1 MMLIAI
7 TTPPAQTLTLKLA
20 DLRKTVSLGSPAITP
35 DGRNVALILR
45 RGDYKKDRSV
55 ADVVLVNV
63 RTRAT
68 RTLLHDVTGLG
79 QIAWSPDGSRLA
91 YVAQGVVDPD
101 DPNSDHVSQIFVL
114 PMNGGEATQ
123 VTHDTTG
130 VNAFD
135 WRPDGRALAYSA
147 RIEAP
152 NAKAIK
158 AHDDAFDV
166 TDDAW
171 TDQSAPTPE
180 YLYEIASS
188 GGKAKR
194 VGAGDWSVGG
204 GFTYAHDGRSVFVT
218 RITGHRH
225 PNRYLSRQI
234 VRLNVAS
241 GGMTALPQLSTTQ
254 SDPVRASSGRIA
266 FAFSNPRGTM
276 QTEIA
281 LADANGANP
290 RSITTGLDRNVGD
303 ASFLPD
309 GSLLLTANDAT
320 QRRLFRVTPAGAVSV
335 VPIGTLSTSVATVSR
350 NGIIAFTGV
359 APNRPTELYLVAP
372 GAKTPVRL
380 TNYNGWISRYRL
392 GVTRPVTWRTFDGM
406 TADGVLTAPPSFD
419 KLRMTRGG
427 RAPLVLYI
435 HGGPTAASTT
445 AYSGFVQVMAAHGW
459 FVFQPNYRGSDN
471 LGLKYART
479 TVPHITSVPGRD
491 IEAGLATVLATTP
504 IDSSRIGVSGWSE
517 GGLMTS
523 WLITQDHRWRAAV
536 SGAAVNDW
544 VQYDTMTDAK
554 DFAPQFIGKSP
565 WSSSS
570 EYNLYE
576 AESPLS
582 YASNVRTPTLI
593 MSDAGDFRVPTPLA
607 YEFYHEV
614 RATGT
619 PVQFLIYPVV
629 GHFPRD
635 PVRIEDIYRNW
646 EAWFVKYLGS

>member
-1 MMLIAI
+1 MMLLAV
-7 TTPPAQTLTLKLA
+7 TTPPAQMLTLTLA
-20 DLRKTVSLGSPAITP
+20 DLRKTVSLASPSITP
-35 DGRNVALILR
+35 DGRSVALIVR
-45 RGDYKKDRSV
+45 RNDYVKDRTL
-55 ADVVLVNV
+55 ADIVLVNV
-63 RTRAT
+63 RTHST
-68 RTLLHDVTGLG
+68 RTLLHNVTGLG

-101 DPNSDHVSQIFVL
+101 DPASEHVSQIFIL
-114 PMNGGEATQ
+114 PMSGGEPTQ

-130 VNAFD
+130 VGAFD

-147 RIEAP
+147 HIEAP

-171 TDQSAPTPE
+171 TDQAAPTPE
-180 YLYEIASS
+180 WLYEIGVSAI
-188 GGKAKR
+188 KAKR
-194 VGAGDWSVGG
+194 IGTGDWSVGG
-204 GFTYAHDGRSVFVT
+204 GFTYSRDGRSIFVT
-218 RITGHRH
+218 RINDRRH

-234 VRLNVAS
+234 VRVDVAS
-241 GGMTALPQLSTTQ
+241 GRMTPLPQLSTTQ
-254 SDPVRASSGRIA
+254 SDPVRGAGGRIA
-266 FAFSNPRGTM
+266 FGFSNPRGTM

-290 RSITTGLDRNVGD
+290 RSITARLDRNVGD

-320 QRRLFRVTPAGAVSV
+320 QRRLFRVTPAGAVSI
-335 VPIGTLSTSVATVSR
+335 VPIGAINTSVASVSR
-350 NGIIAFTGV
+350 NGTIAFTGV
-359 APNRPTELYLVAP
+359 APNRPAELYLLAR
-372 GAKTPVRL
+372 GAHSPVRL
-380 TNYNGWISRYRL
+380 TNYNAWISHYRL
-392 GVTRPVTWRTFDGM
+392 GVTRPVTWRTFDGL
-406 TADGVLTAPPSFD
+406 TADGVLTAPPG
-419 KLRMTRGG
+419 LRMTRGK

-471 LGLKYART
+471 LGLQYAKT

-491 IEAGLATVLATTP
+491 IEAGLAKVLGTMP
-504 IDSSRIGVSGWSE
+504 IDATRIGVSGWSE

-544 VQYDTMTDAK
+544 IQYDSMSDAK
-554 DFAPQFIGKSP
+554 DFATQFIGKSP
-565 WSSSS
+565 WTSPS

>member
-1 MMLIAI
+1 MILLAI
-7 TTPPAQTLTLKLA
+7 TATPPAQVLTLKLA
-20 DLRKTVSLGSPAITP
+20 DLRKTVSLASPQITP
-35 DGRNVALILR
+35 DGRSVALILR
-45 RGDYKKDRSV
+45 RNDYVKNRAV

-63 RTRAT
+63 RTRGS

-91 YVAQGVVDPD
+91 YTAQGVVDPD
-101 DPNSDHVSQIFVL
+101 DPASDHVSQIFIL
-114 PMNGGEATQ
+114 PMGGGEPTQ
-123 VTHDTTG
+123 ITHDTTG
-130 VNAFD
+130 VGAFN

-147 RIEAP
+147 HIEAP

-166 TDDAW
+166 TDEAW

-180 YLYEIASS
+180 WLYAIASS

-194 VGAGDWSVGG
+194 VGSGDWSVGG
-204 GFTYAHDGRSVFVT
+204 GFTYAGDGHSVFVT
-218 RITGHRH
+218 RITDHRH
-225 PNRYLSRQI
+225 SNRYLSRQI
-234 VRLNVAS
+234 VRVDVAS
-241 GGMTALPQLSTTQ
+241 GRMTALPQLSTTQ
-254 SDPVRASSGRIA
+254 SDPVRGSSGRIA
-266 FAFSNPRGTM
+266 FGFANPRGTM

-281 LADANGANP
+281 LADANGASP
-290 RSITTGLDRNVGD
+290 RSVTPRLNRNVGD

-309 GSLLLTANDAT
+309 GSLLITANDAT
-320 QRRLFRVTPAGAVSV
+320 QRRFFRVTPAGAVSV
-335 VPIGTLSTSVATVSR
+335 VPIGTINTSAASVSR
-350 NGIIAFTGV
+350 NGTIAFTGV
-359 APNRPTELYLVAP
+359 APNRPTELYLLAP
-372 GAKTPVRL
+372 GARAPVRL
-380 TNYNGWISRYRL
+380 TNYNGWISYYRL
-392 GVTRPVTWRTFDGM
+392 GVTRSITWRTFDGM
-406 TADGVLTAPPSFD
+406 TADGVLTAPPNW
-419 KLRMTRGG
+419 KGG

-435 HGGPTAASTT
+435 HGGPTSASTT

-471 LGLKYART
+471 LGLQYART

-491 IEAGLATVLATTP
+491 IEVGLAAVLATTP
-504 IDSSRIGVSGWSE
+504 IDATRIGVSGWSE

-565 WSSSS
+565 WTSPS

-582 YASNVRTPTLI
+582 YAANVRTPTLI

-607 YEFYHEV
+607 YEFYHEI

>member
-1 MMLIAI
+1 MIFLAMAA
-7 TTPPAQTLTLKLA
+7 PPALTLKLA
-20 DLRKTVSLGSPAITP
+20 DLRKTVSLASPQITP
-35 DGRNVALILR
+35 DGRSVALIVR

-63 RTRAT
+63 RTHAA

-101 DPNSDHVSQIFVL
+101 DPASDHVSQIFIL
-114 PMNGGEATQ
+114 PMNGGEAVQ
-123 VTHDTTG
+123 ITHDATG
-130 VNAFD
+130 VDGFD

-147 RIEAP
+147 HVEAP

-166 TDDAW
+166 TDNAW

-180 YLYEIASS
+180 YLYETASA

-194 VGAGDWSVGG
+194 IGSGDWSVGG
-204 GFTYAHDGRSVFVT
+204 GFTYARDGRSIFVT
-218 RITGHRH
+218 RIADHRH

-234 VRLNVAS
+234 IRLNVAS
-241 GGMTALPQLSTTQ
+241 GAMSALPQLSTTQ
-254 SDPVRASSGRIA
+254 SDPLRASNGRIA

-281 LADANGANP
+281 LADANGAHP
-290 RSITTGLDRNVGD
+290 RSITTRLNRNVGD

-335 VPIGTLSTSVATVSR
+335 VPIGALSTSVATVSR
-350 NGIIAFTGV
+350 NGTIAFTGV
-359 APNRPTELYLVAP
+359 APDRPAELYMIAS
-372 GAKTPVRL
+372 GTKAPVRL
-380 TNYNGWISRYRL
+380 TNYNGWITRYRL
-392 GVTRPVTWRTFDGM
+392 GVTRPVTWRTFDGL
-406 TADGVLTAPPSFD
+406 TADGVVTSPPSFD
-419 KLRMTRGG
+419 RLRMTHGG

-471 LGLKYART
+471 LGLQYART

-491 IEAGLATVLATTP
+491 IEAGLAAVLATTP

-523 WLITQDHRWRAAV
+523 WLITQDRRWRAAV

-544 VQYDTMTDAK
+544 AQYDTMTDAK

>member
-1 MMLIAI
+1 MMLLAI

-20 DLRKTVSLGSPAITP
+20 DLRKTVSLSSPSITP
-35 DGRNVALILR
+35 DGRSVALILR
-45 RGDYKKDRSV
+45 RSDYKKDRTV

-91 YVAQGVVDPD
+91 YIAQGVVDPD
-101 DPNSDHVSQIFVL
+101 DPASDHVSQIFIL
-114 PMNGGEATQ
+114 PMNGGEAVQ

-130 VNAFD
+130 VDGFD

-147 RIEAP
+147 NIEAP

-158 AHDDAFDV
+158 AHDDAFNV
-166 TDDAW
+166 TDEAW
-171 TDQSAPTPE
+171 TDQAAPTPE
-180 YLYEIASS
+180 WLYAIAST

-194 VGAGDWSVGG
+194 IGAGDWSVGG
-204 GFTYAHDGRSVFVT
+204 GFTYARDGRSIFVT
-218 RITGHRH
+218 RIADHRH

-234 VRLNVAS
+234 VRVDVAS
-241 GGMTALPQLSTTQ
+241 GRMTALPQLSATQ
-254 SDPVRASSGRIA
+254 SDPVRALSGRIA
-266 FAFSNPRGTM
+266 YGFSNPRGTM

-290 RSITTGLDRNVGD
+290 RSITTRLDRNVGD

-320 QRRLFRVTPAGAVSV
+320 QRRLFRVTPAGAVSKV
-335 VPIGTLSTSVATVSR
+335 SIGTISASVASVSR
-350 NGIIAFTGV
+350 NGTVVFTGV
-359 APNRPTELYLVAP
+359 APDRPTELYLVAR
-372 GAKTPVRL
+372 GARTPVRL
-380 TNYNGWISRYRL
+380 TNYNGWISHYRL
-392 GVTRPVTWRTFDGM
+392 GVTRPVTWRTFDGL
-406 TADGVLTAPPSFD
+406 TADGVVTAPSHR
-419 KLRMTRGG
+419 KGG

-435 HGGPTAASTT
+435 HGGPTSASTT

-504 IDSSRIGVSGWSE
+504 IDTTRIGVSGWSE

-544 VQYDTMTDAK
+544 IQYDSMTDAK
-554 DFAPQFIGKSP
+554 DFSPQFIGKSP
-565 WSSSS
+565 WSSPS

>member
-1 MMLIAI
+1 M
-7 TTPPAQTLTLKLA
+7 LTLKLA
-20 DLRKTVSLGSPAITP
+20 DLRKTVSLASPTITP
-35 DGRNVALILR
+35 DGRSVALIVR
-45 RGDYKKDRSV
+45 RNDYTKDRTM

-63 RTRAT
+63 RTRGA
-68 RTLLHDVTGLG
+68 RTLLHNVTGLG

-101 DPNSDHVSQIFVL
+101 DPASEHNSQIFIL
-114 PMNGGEATQ
+114 PMNGGEPTQ
-123 VTHDTTG
+123 LTHDATG
-130 VNAFD
+130 VDAFD

-147 RIEAP
+147 HIEAP

-166 TDDAW
+166 TDEAW
-171 TDQSAPTPE
+171 TDQAAPTPE
-180 YLYEIASS
+180 RLYEIGATAA
-188 GGKAKR
+188 KAKR
-194 VGAGDWSVGG
+194 IGAGDWSVGG
-204 GFTYAHDGRSVFVT
+204 GFTYARDGRSVYVT
-218 RITGHRH
+218 RIADHRH
-225 PNRYLSRQI
+225 ANRYLSRQI
-234 VRLNVAS
+234 VRVDVAS
-241 GGMTALPQLSTTQ
+241 GRMTALPQLSGTQ
-254 SDPVRASSGRIA
+254 SDPVRGPNGRIA
-266 FAFSNPRGTM
+266 YAFSNPRGTM

-290 RSITTGLDRNVGD
+290 HSITMRLNRNVGD
-303 ASFLPD
+303 ASFFPD
-309 GSLLLTANDAT
+309 GSLILTANDAT
-320 QRRLFRVTPAGAVSV
+320 QRRLFRVTFTGGASV
-335 VPIGTLSTSVATVSR
+335 VPIGSLSASVASVSR
-350 NGIIAFTGV
+350 KGAIAFTGV
-359 APNRPTELYLVAP
+359 APNRPTELYLL
-372 GAKTPVRL
+372 GAGAGAPVRL
-380 TNYNGWISRYRL
+380 TNYNGWISHYRL
-392 GVTRPVTWRTFDGM
+392 GVTRPVTWRTFDGI
-406 TADGVLTAPPSFD
+406 TADGVVTAPPSFD
-419 KLRMTRGG
+419 RLRMTRGG

-471 LGLKYART
+471 LGLQYART

-491 IEAGLATVLATTP
+491 IETGLAKVLSTMP
-504 IDSSRIGVSGWSE
+504 IDTARIGVSGWSE

-565 WSSSS
+565 WSSPS

-582 YASNVRTPTLI
+582 YAANVRTPTLI

-607 YEFYHEV
+607 YEFYHGI

-619 PVQFLIYPVV
+619 PVQFLVYPVV